1 MRAIT
6 ALRSTLAARDTS
18 RTPRCNLS
26 YNRVGKDLPRFAFFR
41 GDG

>member
-6 ALRSTLAARDTS
+6 ALRSTLAACDTS
-18 RTPRCNLS
+18 RTPWRNLS
-26 YNRVGKDLPRFAFFR
+26 YNRIGKDLPLFAFFR